1 MENNSSRALIIAGAI
16 LVSVLIISIGLYI
29 VGSVNT
35 ELAESEMSQVEINI
49 FNQGYLLY
57 EGVQQGKRVK
67 QVLIKAAMY
76 NEELTNKNGY
86 GDFAVLSDYGFGIR
100 GSAKDILNQAAK
112 KSSDWMQQ
120 LTFKGNYKVGVAQP
134 GNIRLIASWINPDK
148 KYEVSFSYANTG
160 KIREIIIN
168 DVQY

>member
-1 MENNSSRALIIAGAI
+1 MENTSKALLIAGAI
-16 LVSVLIISIGLYI
+16 LVSVLIISIGLFI
-29 VGSVNT
+29 VSSINT
-35 ELAESEMSQVEINI
+35 ELVESEMSQVEINI

-57 EGVQQGKRVK
+57 EGVQQGKKVK

-76 NEELTNKNGY
+76 NEELTQKEGY
-86 GDFAVLSDYGFGIR
+86 GNFSVLSEHGFGIR
-100 GSAKDILNQAAK
+100 GSAKDIIDQASK
-112 KSSDWMQQ
+112 KSSDWIQQ

-134 GNIRLIASWINPDK
+134 ANIRLIASWINPDK
-148 KYEVSFSYANTG
+148 KYDVSFSYANTG